1 VQSVTELFHEQIE
14 VKKSTFIGYLTP
26 ILQSDA
32 LHERLKEEHPKA
44 RHIVWAKRYLNEY
57 HQIVENSSD
66 DGEPKGTSGP
76 PVLNVMR
83 GSDLIECAILIVR
96 YFGGIKLGTGGLVR
110 AYGSCAKG
118 VIDVADLQPFEE
130 RHNIRFF
137 TLYTLVARFEHFLN
151 NEKIPFPNREY
162 EGEGVVWALRL
173 SARES
178 TSFLAFASAY
188 ERDGFH
194 LIP

>member
-1 VQSVTELFHEQIE
+1 MQSVTELFHEQIE

-26 ILQSDA
+26 LSQIDTLY
-32 LHERLKEEHPKA
+32 ERLKEEHPKA

-57 HQIVENSSD
+57 QQIVENSSD

-83 GSDLIECAILIVR
+83 GSNLIECAILIVR

-110 AYGSCAKG
+110 AYSSCAKA
-118 VIDVADLQPFEE
+118 VIDRADLQLFEA
-130 RHNIRFF
+130 RHSVRFF
-137 TLYTLVARFEHFLN
+137 TRYTLVARFEHFLKH
-151 NEKIPFPNREY
+151 EGIPFPKREY
-162 EGEGVVWALRL
+162 EGEGIVWELNL
-173 SARES
+173 SERES
-178 TSFLAFASAY
+178 ASFLAFASSY

-194 LIP
+194 LMG